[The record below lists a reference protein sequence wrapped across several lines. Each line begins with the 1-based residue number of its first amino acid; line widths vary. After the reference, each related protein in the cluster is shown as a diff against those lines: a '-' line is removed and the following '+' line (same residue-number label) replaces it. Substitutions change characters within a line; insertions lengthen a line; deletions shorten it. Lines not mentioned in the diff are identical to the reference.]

1 VYDTPGKATPS
12 LQSLKNKFCATE
24 RFHIILYS
32 KDGGM
37 RRDVFQGIADPTRRA
52 ILGMIAK
59 ESLNVNSVSSNFGI
73 SRAAIYK
80 HMKILSE
87 CGLLVIKQKGRERF
101 CEARVEGLHKVS
113 DWVEQYRRTWEAR
126 LDNLEHYLDELQ
138 TKKKRH
144 VKKK

>member
-1 VYDTPGKATPS
+1 
-12 LQSLKNKFCATE
+12 
-24 RFHIILYS
+24 
-32 KDGGM
+32 M

-59 ESLNVNSVSSNFGI
+59 ESLNVNAVSANFDV

-87 CGLLVIKQKGRERF
+87 CGLLIIKQKGRERF
-101 CEARVEGLHKVS
+101 CEARVERLHEVS
-113 DWVEQYRRTWEAR
+113 DWVDQYRKTWEAR
-126 LDNLEHYLDELQ
+126 FDNLESYLEELQ

-144 VKKK
+144 GKKK